1 MAGEEKGV
9 GGEALALQAEG
20 GAGSGHGG
28 GVRKDTRVRSSVD
41 CGESS
46 SACRAQQVAQDSG
59 PLLLGHADTWADNLR
74 TLGGG
79 RTQEFFF
86 HLQNKCLRQKTMQT
100 YTLQPYIILLYS
112 YKRMQM
118 FLSTPTLT

>member
-46 SACRAQQVAQDSG
+46 SACKAQQVAQDSG
-59 PLLLGHADTWADNLR
+59 PLLLGHADTWADSLR
-74 TLGGG
+74 SLGGG
-79 RTQEFFF
+79 RTQDFFFF
-86 HLQNKCLRQKTMQT
+86 HLQNKCLRQKKMQT
-100 YTLQPYIILLYS
+100 YHSGTVGQITIT
-112 YKRMQM
+112 QI
-118 FLSTPTLT
+118 

>member
-59 PLLLGHADTWADNLR
+59 PLLLGHADTWADSLR
-74 TLGGG
+74 SLGGG
-79 RTQEFFF
+79 RTQDFFF
-86 HLQNKCLRQKTMQT
+86 FSFAK
-100 YTLQPYIILLYS
+100 
-112 YKRMQM
+112 
-118 FLSTPTLT
+118 